1 VIVAVSLVI
10 AAQREH
16 TARLDGLGDDR
27 VGVGRARD
35 HLRCSGPG
43 CAGDGATPRQEDITL
58 DRITVD
64 GAR

>member
-1 VIVAVSLVI
+1 M
-10 AAQREH
+10 
-16 TARLDGLGDDR
+16 LGTR
-27 VGVGRARD
+27 
-35 HLRCSGPG
+35 